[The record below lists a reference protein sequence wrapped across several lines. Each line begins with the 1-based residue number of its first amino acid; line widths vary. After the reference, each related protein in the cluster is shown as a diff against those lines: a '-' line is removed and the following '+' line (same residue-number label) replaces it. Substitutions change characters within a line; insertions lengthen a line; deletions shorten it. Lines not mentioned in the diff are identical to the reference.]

1 MTLRARL
8 TTAFLAVVLSPVL
21 LGAFFVGTMVSKLSH
36 ERATER
42 LAVAAGSVRT
52 SVGSLCG
59 QLRAVAEGVAAAP
72 ADQRLATAERMV
84 AAGLAGGVHIDTGV
98 DGVTTAQAPAPP
110 WADCAGPDPQVRPDA
125 VAGFEALSA
134 RVPLAGANG
143 EPTGIVSAALTVDGD
158 LIRRLAQASGAQLT
172 LLPGAGVPAGASA
185 ADPDLAADPDG
196 TLGEPDGTADT
207 IDDADD
213 TENDAGGI
221 GGMPG
226 AVPGGIG
233 AIGPGG
239 TGTNGAPAGTG
250 ANGQAVAGAGADS
263 AAAGV
268 AAGQPG
274 DLTGGAL
281 PVDPTADGPGGAD
294 SLAAPGD
301 TATNGAAGV
310 DAAQGT
316 GVAGDEPVG
325 GDFGREVD
333 LAPAPEET
341 APGGP
346 VHTTMLG
353 ADAATISGYAGKLG
367 DGATGSADNGH
378 LVARIGPV
386 AGEPQPLAVSLT
398 ARPPTGLYLLLT
410 LVVLITAGVAVT
422 VAWWLAKTATEP
434 VVELA
439 AAADRVAGGDLD
451 ARVPV
456 RGNDEIGR
464 MATAFNHMTRELHT
478 YVAALTA
485 SRDQLRGHLGV
496 LGDTLSSTHDLDR
509 ILRVILQ
516 TARHATGASAGMV
529 LLADP
534 ATGALVGQCTEGL
547 PEQWTTGERGTLR
560 VPYGLGLTG
569 SVAATGV
576 PRLGRV
582 ERDGPRLDPGEPDCR
597 TYMVVPFSAPG
608 LGEASS
614 FPQPGALPAARGVLA
629 LYDRLGRDEFDDSDL
644 VTLRTFAGQAAVAVD
659 NVRVHEEAQRLS
671 VTDPLTGLFNYRSL
685 RESLRRESERAVRFG
700 RRLCVLALD
709 LDRFKEIND
718 TYGHAAGDAVLAE
731 FAQRI
736 RYEIREV
743 DVAFRHGGEEFVVLL
758 PETDEVGGV
767 AVAERLCDAVRR
779 EPIIV
784 PARDG
789 GADLYVNVTV
799 SIGLAVLP
807 DHGSQGAGVLQAA
820 DEALYAAKAAGR
832 DTFQVA
838 LPGGILCPSG
848 GASSSPQAP
857 RQARGR

>member
-21 LGAFFVGTMVSKLSH
+21 IGALFVGTMVSKLTH

-42 LAVAAGSVRT
+42 LTVAAGSVRT
-52 SVGSLCG
+52 SVGALCG

-72 ADQRLATAERMV
+72 ADQRLATAQRMV
-84 AAGLAGGVHIDTGV
+84 SAGLADGVHIDNGV
-98 DGVTTAQAPAPP
+98 DGATTAQAPAPP
-110 WADCAGPDPQVRPDA
+110 WADCAGPDPQVVSDA

-134 RVPLAGANG
+134 RVPVAGPGG
-143 EPTGIVSAALTVDGD
+143 EPTGTVSAAIAVDGD
-158 LIRRLAQASGAQLT
+158 LVRRLAQASGAQLT
-172 LLPGAGVPAGASA
+172 LLPGTGLIPGAGAA
-185 ADPDLAADPDG
+185 APEPDLAELPDDTFADDAAEDG
-196 TLGEPDGTADT
+196 VGATLG
-207 IDDADD
+207 DAVG
-213 TENDAGGI
+213 ELAG
-221 GGMPG
+221 
-226 AVPGGIG
+226 
-233 AIGPGG
+233 
-239 TGTNGAPAGTG
+239 
-250 ANGQAVAGAGADS
+250 
-263 AAAGV
+263 AAAGDV
-268 AAGQPG
+268 TGAAAGG
-274 DLTGGAL
+274 L
-281 PVDPTADGPGGAD
+281 PVDDPTADGPNQPLGDPAAMAGEPGDEAGPQTVP
-294 SLAAPGD
+294 LEPEPAAPP
-301 TATNGAAGV
+301 AGA
-310 DAAQGT
+310 
-316 GVAGDEPVG
+316 
-325 GDFGREVD
+325 
-333 LAPAPEET
+333 
-341 APGGP
+341 GP

-353 ADAATISGYAGKLG
+353 SDAATITGYAATLG
-367 DGATGSADNGH
+367 EGAVGAAGNGH
-378 LVARIGPV
+378 LVARLGPV
-386 AGEPQPLAVSLT
+386 PGEPLPLAVSLP

-410 LVVLITAGVAVT
+410 VVVLVTAAVAVT
-422 VAWWLAKTATEP
+422 VAWWLARTATEP

-439 AAADRVAGGDLD
+439 LAADRVAGGDLD

-464 MATAFNHMTRELHT
+464 LATAFNHMTRELHT

-516 TARHATGASAGMV
+516 TARHATGASAGVV

-547 PEQWTTGERGTLR
+547 SEQWTTGERGTLR

-576 PRLGRV
+576 PRIGRV
-582 ERDGPRLDPGEPDCR
+582 EHDGPRLDPGEPDCR

-608 LGEASS
+608 LGEASA

-685 RESLRRESERAVRFG
+685 RDSLRRESERAARFG

-718 TYGHAAGDAVLAE
+718 SYGHAAGDAVLAE

-779 EPIIV
+779 EPIVV

-789 GADLYVNVTV
+789 GADLYIKVTV

-807 DHGSQGAGVLQAA
+807 DHGQQGAAVLQAA

-838 LPGGILCPSG
+838 ALGGLLMASG

>member
-52 SVGSLCG
+52 SVGALCG

-98 DGVTTAQAPAPP
+98 DGATTAQAPAPP

-134 RVPLAGANG
+134 RVPLAGPNG
-143 EPTGIVSAALTVDGD
+143 EPTGTVSAALTVDGD

-172 LLPGAGVPAGASA
+172 LLPGTGVPAGAA
-185 ADPDLAADPDG
+185 AAGDPDLATDADG
-196 TLGEPDGTADT
+196 TLGEPGTGDTLDG
-207 IDDADD
+207 DD
-213 TENDAGGI
+213 TDGDDTDGAAEDGAGGI

-233 AIGPGG
+233 AQPGP
-239 TGTNGAPAGTG
+239 
-250 ANGQAVAGAGADS
+250 
-263 AAAGV
+263 

-281 PVDPTADGPGGAD
+281 PVDPSADGPG
-294 SLAAPGD
+294 P
-301 TATNGAAGV
+301 NGVVAAGPHEPPA
-310 DAAQGT
+310 DGAI
-316 GVAGDEPVG
+316 GDE
-325 GDFGREVD
+325 FGQEID
-333 LAPAPEET
+333 LAPPPEE
-341 APGGP
+341 PGGGGP

-353 ADAATISGYAGKLG
+353 ADAATISVYAGKLG
-367 DGATGSADNGH
+367 DGATGAADNGH
-378 LVARIGPV
+378 LVARVGPV
-386 AGEPQPLAVSLT
+386 AGEPLPLAVSLP

-410 LVVLITAGVAVT
+410 LVVLITAAVAVT

-456 RGNDEIGR
+456 RGNDEIAR

-569 SVAATGV
+569 LVAATGV

-767 AVAERLCDAVRR
+767 AVAERLCESVRR

-789 GADLYVNVTV
+789 GPDLYVNITV

-807 DHGSQGAGVLQAA
+807 DHGQQGAGVLQAA

-838 LPGGILCPSG
+838 LPGGVLCPSG

>member
-52 SVGSLCG
+52 SVGALCG

-84 AAGLAGGVHIDTGV
+84 AAGLAGGVHIDTGI
-98 DGVTTAQAPAPP
+98 DGATTAQAPAPP

-134 RVPLAGANG
+134 RVPLAGPNG
-143 EPTGIVSAALTVDGD
+143 EPTGTVSAALTVDGD

-172 LLPGAGVPAGASA
+172 LLPGAGVPAGAVAADPDSA
-185 ADPDLAADPDG
+185 ADPDDTTGDLDGDATDG
-196 TLGEPDGTADT
+196 TGEPDG
-207 IDDADD
+207 DATDG
-213 TENDAGGI
+213 TEDGAGGI

-233 AIGPGG
+233 A
-239 TGTNGAPAGTG
+239 PAGAT
-250 ANGQAVAGAGADS
+250 
-263 AAAGV
+263 
-268 AAGQPG
+268 AGQPG

-281 PVDPTADGPGGAD
+281 PVDPTADGPGPAD
-294 SLAAPGD
+294 AAMVPAGQAPVNAAAAAAGQGQAPADAAAAPAGQD
-301 TATNGAAGV
+301 PADAAAAG
-310 DAAQGT
+310 
-316 GVAGDEPVG
+316 EYPVG
-325 GDFGREVD
+325 GEFGREVD
-333 LAPAPEET
+333 LAPAPEDLGT
-341 APGGP
+341 GGP

-353 ADAATISGYAGKLG
+353 ADAASISGYAGRLRE
-367 DGATGSADNGH
+367 GATGAADNGH
-378 LVARIGPV
+378 LVARVGPV
-386 AGEPQPLAVSLT
+386 AGEPLPLAVSLP

-410 LVVLITAGVAVT
+410 LVVLITAAVAVT

-456 RGNDEIGR
+456 RGNDEIAR

-569 SVAATGV
+569 LVAATGV

-608 LGEASS
+608 LGEANA

-767 AVAERLCDAVRR
+767 AVAERLCEAVRR
-779 EPIIV
+779 EPIVV

-789 GADLYVNVTV
+789 GPDLYVHVTV

-838 LPGGILCPSG
+838 LPGGVLCPSG

>member
-52 SVGSLCG
+52 SVGALCG

-98 DGVTTAQAPAPP
+98 DGATTAQAPAPP

-134 RVPLAGANG
+134 RVPLAGPNG
-143 EPTGIVSAALTVDGD
+143 EPTGTVSAALTVDGD
-158 LIRRLAQASGAQLT
+158 LVRRLAQASGAQLT
-172 LLPGAGVPAGASA
+172 LLPGAGVPAGALT
-185 ADPDLAADPDG
+185 ADPDLATDDSEPGATVDPDG
-196 TLGEPDGTADT
+196 DATDGTGDGT
-207 IDDADD
+207 GDIGDAEDG
-213 TENDAGGI
+213 TGGI

-233 AIGPGG
+233 AH
-239 TGTNGAPAGTG
+239 TG
-250 ANGQAVAGAGADS
+250 A
-263 AAAGV
+263 

-281 PVDPTADGPGGAD
+281 PVDPTADGPGAND
-294 SLAAPGD
+294 AVAAPG
-301 TATNGAAGV
+301 GGGPAADGSGP
-310 DAAQGT
+310 AALPAEG
-316 GVAGDEPVG
+316 PVG
-325 GDFGREVD
+325 GEFGREVD
-333 LAPAPEET
+333 LAPAPEDPG
-341 APGGP
+341 AGGP

-353 ADAATISGYAGKLG
+353 ADAATISAYAGKLG

-378 LVARIGPV
+378 LVARVGPV
-386 AGEPQPLAVSLT
+386 AGEPLPLAVSLP

-410 LVVLITAGVAVT
+410 LVVLITAAAAVT

-456 RGNDEIGR
+456 RGNDEIAR

-569 SVAATGV
+569 LVAATGV

-608 LGEASS
+608 LGEANS

-767 AVAERLCDAVRR
+767 AVAERLCESVRR

-789 GADLYVNVTV
+789 GPDLYVNITV

-807 DHGSQGAGVLQAA
+807 DHGQQGAGVLQAA

-838 LPGGILCPSG
+838 APGGVLCPSG

>member
-21 LGAFFVGTMVSKLSH
+21 LGAFFVGTMVSKVSH

-52 SVGSLCG
+52 SVGALCG

-98 DGVTTAQAPAPP
+98 DGATTAQAPAPP
-110 WADCAGPDPQVRPDA
+110 WADCSGPDPQVRPDA

-134 RVPLAGANG
+134 RVPLAGPNG
-143 EPTGIVSAALTVDGD
+143 EPTGTVSAALTVDGD

-172 LLPGAGVPAGASA
+172 LLPGAGVPATADPDQPTGDDPGA
-185 ADPDLAADPDG
+185 ADPDSTDG
-196 TLGEPDGTADT
+196 TDGTTGGAPGDDLTGEDT
-207 IDDADD
+207 TDDI
-213 TENDAGGI
+213 EGAGAI

-233 AIGPGG
+233 A
-239 TGTNGAPAGTG
+239 APAGAT
-250 ANGQAVAGAGADS
+250 
-263 AAAGV
+263 AA
-268 AAGQPG
+268 QPG

-281 PVDPTADGPGGAD
+281 PLDPTADGPGTAVTGAA
-294 SLAAPGD
+294 LGGAAPGGTGAD
-301 TATNGAAGV
+301 TALGGP
-310 DAAQGT
+310 GT
-316 GVAGDEPVG
+316 GVGGGPDGAGAGPDGVADDSGDAVG
-325 GDFGREVD
+325 GEFGREVD
-333 LAPAPEET
+333 LAPAPEDT
-341 APGGP
+341 GSGGP

-353 ADAATISGYAGKLG
+353 ADAATISGYAGKLR

-378 LVARIGPV
+378 LVARVGPV
-386 AGEPQPLAVSLT
+386 AGEPLPLAVSLP

-410 LVVLITAGVAVT
+410 LVVLITAGVAVS

-456 RGNDEIGR
+456 RGNDEIAR

-569 SVAATGV
+569 LVAATGV
-576 PRLGRV
+576 PRLGRI

-608 LGEASS
+608 LGEASA

-685 RESLRRESERAVRFG
+685 RDSLRRESERAVRFG

-767 AVAERLCDAVRR
+767 AVAERLCESVRR
-779 EPIIV
+779 EPIVV

-789 GADLYVNVTV
+789 GPHLYVNITV

-807 DHGSQGAGVLQAA
+807 DHGQQGAGVLQAA

-838 LPGGILCPSG
+838 LPGGVLCPSG
-848 GASSSPQAP
+848 GVSSSPQAP

>member
-52 SVGSLCG
+52 SVGALCG

-98 DGVTTAQAPAPP
+98 DGATTAQAPAPP

-134 RVPLAGANG
+134 RVPLAGPNG
-143 EPTGIVSAALTVDGD
+143 EPTGTVSAALTVDGD

-172 LLPGAGVPAGASA
+172 LLPGTGVPAGAA
-185 ADPDLAADPDG
+185 ADPDAATDPDLATDADG
-196 TLGEPDGTADT
+196 GLGEPGAGDALDG
-207 IDDADD
+207 DATGGDLTGGD
-213 TENDAGGI
+213 AEDGAGGI

-233 AIGPGG
+233 AQPGP
-239 TGTNGAPAGTG
+239 
-250 ANGQAVAGAGADS
+250 
-263 AAAGV
+263 

-281 PVDPTADGPGGAD
+281 PVDPTADGPG
-294 SLAAPGD
+294 
-301 TATNGAAGV
+301 TNEVVAAGPHEP
-310 DAAQGT
+310 AADGP
-316 GVAGDEPVG
+316 AGGE
-325 GDFGREVD
+325 FGQEVD
-333 LAPAPEET
+333 LAPAPEE
-341 APGGP
+341 PGGGGP

-353 ADAATISGYAGKLG
+353 ADAATISAYASRLG

-378 LVARIGPV
+378 LVARVGPV
-386 AGEPQPLAVSLT
+386 AGEPLPLAVSLP

-456 RGNDEIGR
+456 RGNDEIAR

-547 PEQWTTGERGTLR
+547 PEHWTTGERGTLR

-569 SVAATGV
+569 LVAATGV

-608 LGEASS
+608 LGEANS

-767 AVAERLCDAVRR
+767 AVAERLCESVRR

-789 GADLYVNVTV
+789 GPDLYVNITV

-807 DHGSQGAGVLQAA
+807 DHGQQGAGVLQAA

-838 LPGGILCPSG
+838 LPGGVLCPSG

>member
-21 LGAFFVGTMVSKLSH
+21 IGAFFVGTMVSKLSH

-42 LAVAAGSVRT
+42 LTVAAGSVRT
-52 SVGSLCG
+52 SVGALCG

-98 DGVTTAQAPAPP
+98 GGATTAQAPAPP
-110 WADCAGPDPQVRPDA
+110 WADCAGPDPQVAPDA

-134 RVPLAGANG
+134 RVPLAGPGG
-143 EPTGIVSAALTVDGD
+143 EPTGTVSAAIAVDGD
-158 LIRRLAQASGAQLT
+158 LIRRLAQAAGAQLT
-172 LLPGAGVPAGASA
+172 LLPGAGLPAGSTVA
-185 ADPDLAADPDG
+185 APEPDLADLPEDDLADQAAQDG
-196 TLGEPDGTADT
+196 VGGAIGGAAGELAAAAAGELSGA
-207 IDDADD
+207 A
-213 TENDAGGI
+213 AGGAAA
-221 GGMPG
+221 GG
-226 AVPGGIG
+226 AVPGG
-233 AIGPGG
+233 A
-239 TGTNGAPAGTG
+239 
-250 ANGQAVAGAGADS
+250 
-263 AAAGV
+263 
-268 AAGQPG
+268 
-274 DLTGGAL
+274 
-281 PVDPTADGPGGAD
+281 VDPTADGPGQPLGEP
-294 SLAAPGD
+294 AA
-301 TATNGAAGV
+301 A
-310 DAAQGT
+310 
-316 GVAGDEPVG
+316 DEPDDGSGPLTVPL
-325 GDFGREVD
+325 D
-333 LAPAPEET
+333 PAPDQ
-341 APGGP
+341 AAAAGP

-353 ADAATISGYAGKLG
+353 TDAATISGYAGKLG
-367 DGATGSADNGH
+367 EGATGAADNGH
-378 LVARIGPV
+378 LVARLGPIP
-386 AGEPQPLAVSLT
+386 GEPLPLAVSLP
-398 ARPPTGLYLLLT
+398 ARPPTGLYMLLT
-410 LVVLITAGVAVT
+410 LVVLATAAVAVT
-422 VAWWLAKTATEP
+422 VAWWLARTATEP

-439 AAADRVAGGDLD
+439 LAADRVAGGDLD

-464 MATAFNHMTRELHT
+464 LATAFNHMTRELHT

-516 TARHATGASAGMV
+516 TARHATGASAGVV

-547 PEQWTTGERGTLR
+547 GEQWTTGERGTLR

-576 PRLGRV
+576 PRSGRV

-597 TYMVVPFSAPG
+597 TYMVVPFSAPSIT
-608 LGEASS
+608 EAGA

-685 RESLRRESERAVRFG
+685 RDSLRRESERAARFG

-758 PETDEVGGV
+758 PETDEVGGI

-779 EPIIV
+779 EPIVV
-784 PARDG
+784 PSRDG
-789 GADLYVNVTV
+789 GPDIFVHVTV

-807 DHGSQGAGVLQAA
+807 DHGQQGAGVLQAA

-838 LPGGILCPSG
+838 APGGLLCASG

>member
-72 ADQRLATAERMV
+72 AAQRLATAERMV

-134 RVPLAGANG
+134 RVPLAGPNG
-143 EPTGIVSAALTVDGD
+143 EPTGTVSAALTVDGD

-172 LLPGAGVPAGASA
+172 LLPGAGVPAGAAA

-196 TLGEPDGTADT
+196 TLGEPGPGDDQDGVGDPTDGVDPA
-207 IDDADD
+207 
-213 TENDAGGI
+213 EEEPGAG

-233 AIGPGG
+233 ANG
-239 TGTNGAPAGTG
+239 TGNGPNGPAAA
-250 ANGQAVAGAGADS
+250 ANGGVAGGAG
-263 AAAGV
+263 

-281 PVDPTADGPGGAD
+281 PVDPTADGPGDLD
-294 SLAAPGD
+294 SVAAPGG
-301 TATNGAAGV
+301 TAPDGPAVGA
-310 DAAQGT
+310 DQGT

-333 LAPAPEET
+333 LEPAPQDPDT
-341 APGGP
+341 GGP

-353 ADAATISGYAGKLG
+353 ADAATISAYAGKLG
-367 DGATGSADNGH
+367 DGVTGSADNGH
-378 LVARIGPV
+378 LVARVGPV
-386 AGEPQPLAVSLT
+386 AGEPLPLAVSLP

-410 LVVLITAGVAVT
+410 LVVLITAAVAVT

-456 RGNDEIGR
+456 RGNDEIAR

-767 AVAERLCDAVRR
+767 AVAERLCEAVRR

-789 GADLYVNVTV
+789 GPDLYVNVTV

-807 DHGSQGAGVLQAA
+807 DHGPQGAGVLQAA

>member
-98 DGVTTAQAPAPP
+98 DGATTAQAPAPP

-134 RVPLAGANG
+134 RVPLAGPNG
-143 EPTGIVSAALTVDGD
+143 EPTGTVSAALTVDGD

-196 TLGEPDGTADT
+196 TLGEPGAGGDPDGTGDPADGG
-207 IDDADD
+207 DDAED
-213 TENDAGGI
+213 DAGGI

-233 AIGPGG
+233 AIGSAPG
-239 TGTNGAPAGTG
+239 TRTNGIAPAGNATNEQALG
-250 ANGQAVAGAGADS
+250 ANG
-263 AAAGV
+263 AASGGV

-281 PVDPTADGPGGAD
+281 PVDPTADGPGNAD
-294 SLAAPGD
+294 S
-301 TATNGAAGV
+301 
-310 DAAQGT
+310 
-316 GVAGDEPVG
+316 G

-333 LAPAPEET
+333 LAPAPEDAGT
-341 APGGP
+341 SGP

-353 ADAATISGYAGKLG
+353 ADAATISGYAGELR
-367 DGATGSADNGH
+367 DGAIGSADNGH

-386 AGEPQPLAVSLT
+386 AGEPLPLAVSLP

-608 LGEASS
+608 LGEANS

>member
-52 SVGSLCG
+52 SVGALCG

-72 ADQRLATAERMV
+72 TDQRLATAERMV

-98 DGVTTAQAPAPP
+98 DGATTAQAPAPP

-134 RVPLAGANG
+134 RVPLAGPNG
-143 EPTGIVSAALTVDGD
+143 EPTGTVSAALTVDGD

-172 LLPGAGVPAGASA
+172 LLPGTGVPAGAA
-185 ADPDLAADPDG
+185 ADPDAATDPDLATDADG
-196 TLGEPDGTADT
+196 GLGEPGAGDALDG
-207 IDDADD
+207 DATDGD
-213 TENDAGGI
+213 LTGGDAEDGAGGI

-233 AIGPGG
+233 AQPGP
-239 TGTNGAPAGTG
+239 
-250 ANGQAVAGAGADS
+250 
-263 AAAGV
+263 

-281 PVDPTADGPGGAD
+281 PVDPTADGPG
-294 SLAAPGD
+294 
-301 TATNGAAGV
+301 TNEVVAAGPHEP
-310 DAAQGT
+310 AAG
-316 GVAGDEPVG
+316 GSVG
-325 GDFGREVD
+325 EEFGQEVD
-333 LAPAPEET
+333 LAPAPEE
-341 APGGP
+341 PGGGGP

-353 ADAATISGYAGKLG
+353 ADAATISAYGGKLG

-378 LVARIGPV
+378 LVARVGPV
-386 AGEPQPLAVSLT
+386 AGEPLPLAVSLP

-456 RGNDEIGR
+456 RGNDEIAR

-569 SVAATGV
+569 LVAATGV

-608 LGEASS
+608 LGEANS

-767 AVAERLCDAVRR
+767 AVAERLCESVRR

-789 GADLYVNVTV
+789 GPDLYVNITV

-807 DHGSQGAGVLQAA
+807 DHGQQGAGVLQAA

-838 LPGGILCPSG
+838 LPGGVLCPSG